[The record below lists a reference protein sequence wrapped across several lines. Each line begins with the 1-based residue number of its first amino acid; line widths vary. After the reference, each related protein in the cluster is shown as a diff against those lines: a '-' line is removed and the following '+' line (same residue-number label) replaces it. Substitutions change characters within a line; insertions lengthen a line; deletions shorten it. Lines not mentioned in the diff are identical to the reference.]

1 MSTVNKVSEARKI
14 KEEPKNHS
22 YPFNLASIP
31 YASFMR
37 IYKYSYD
44 EGMKN
49 VGANQNDAIG
59 SIQNSGLLKNINDK
73 LVDGAQWVYGD
84 KTSGRA
90 LLNFDTDSEIISNY
104 RNQLMNKKGEEYGG
118 MSREQI
124 LDVPLSVDNGWGAG
138 FTDTTLRELIDKKNE
153 VKKFHQSGY
162 KKAWCNLAMPNEF
175 QFDYSANWNN
185 TFKLGTMALAADDPQ
200 RAAIVLGSGA
210 VLGGLSGG
218 MKGFLSKSDKDGG
231 LGLGDIAGI
240 ASGAKAGAMKAGDF
254 FGVNS
259 NILDPTNIAGM
270 AGLTPNENAIQFFKK
285 MDFRQFDMNFE
296 FAARNK
302 DESQEIQ
309 KILQWFKEGMHPVSK
324 DPLGSGTGVLLGFP
338 DVWKLE
344 PRFTPGKEDGDMVEG
359 GADVPHPMMPQTK
372 LCALTQIRVNTSPMG
387 QFATVFDGS
396 IPLITVTL
404 RFNELTAL
412 TRSDF
417 MDNTNY

>member
-210 VLGGLSGG
+210 TIGMLSSG

-309 KILQWFKEGMHPVSK
+309 KILQWFKEGRHPV
-324 DPLGSGTGVLLGFP
+324 
-338 DVWKLE
+338 
-344 PRFTPGKEDGDMVEG
+344 
-359 GADVPHPMMPQTK
+359 
-372 LCALTQIRVNTSPMG
+372 
-387 QFATVFDGS
+387 
-396 IPLITVTL
+396 
-404 RFNELTAL
+404 
-412 TRSDF
+412 
-417 MDNTNY
+417 

>member
-185 TFKLGTMALAADDPQ
+185 TFKLCTMALAADDPQ
-200 RAAIVLGSGA
+200 RAAIVL
-210 VLGGLSGG
+210 
-218 MKGFLSKSDKDGG
+218 
-231 LGLGDIAGI
+231 
-240 ASGAKAGAMKAGDF
+240 
-254 FGVNS
+254 
-259 NILDPTNIAGM
+259 
-270 AGLTPNENAIQFFKK
+270 
-285 MDFRQFDMNFE
+285 
-296 FAARNK
+296 
-302 DESQEIQ
+302 
-309 KILQWFKEGMHPVSK
+309 
-324 DPLGSGTGVLLGFP
+324 
-338 DVWKLE
+338 
-344 PRFTPGKEDGDMVEG
+344 
-359 GADVPHPMMPQTK
+359 
-372 LCALTQIRVNTSPMG
+372 
-387 QFATVFDGS
+387 
-396 IPLITVTL
+396 
-404 RFNELTAL
+404 
-412 TRSDF
+412 
-417 MDNTNY
+417 